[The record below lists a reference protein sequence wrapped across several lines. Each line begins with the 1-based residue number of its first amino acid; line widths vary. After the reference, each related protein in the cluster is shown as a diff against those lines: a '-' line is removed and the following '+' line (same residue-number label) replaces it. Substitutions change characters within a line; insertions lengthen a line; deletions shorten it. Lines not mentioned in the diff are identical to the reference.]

1 MSSPLI
7 AECALGTTRCPT
19 QEHSNEEI
27 YQKAIS
33 LLEKYFGEE
42 GDEDENLLPNVANG
56 GFAFGGNAPAVV
68 GGFNFGA
75 SPIDVM

>member
-1 MSSPLI
+1 LPNARSEQRGGP
-7 AECALGTTRCPT
+7 

-56 GFAFGGNAPAVV
+56 GFAFGGNGPAVV

>member
-1 MSSPLI
+1 MSNVRSEQRGGP
-7 AECALGTTRCPT
+7 

-27 YQKAIS
+27 YQKAVS

-56 GFAFGGNAPAVV
+56 GFAFGGNAPALV

-75 SPIDVM
+75 SPIDGM

>member
-1 MSSPLI
+1 MP
-7 AECALGTTRCPT
+7 

-27 YQKAIS
+27 YQKAVG
-33 LLEKYFGEE
+33 LLEQFFGEE

-56 GFAFGGNAPAVV
+56 GFAFGGGASAAV
-68 GGFNFGA
+68 GGFSFGA